1 MSKKIFAG
9 ILAWSVVS
17 AVLSAAAAV
26 TITDC
31 TINGESI
38 RNLILFLAG
47 FIGLSVLIASV
58 ISMKI
63 VRPIAKIDLDKPKP
77 ISGYPELDRLTE
89 RLRIQ
94 NSRINRQVNELSRN
108 HDQFSLITENM
119 DEGIIIADKKLNIL
133 TCNSSS
139 MRLLD
144 VKDISAGQSVY
155 SFNNSEVFRRCIQN
169 AAGGRNSECTVETRQ
184 GESVVIASPA
194 GSTDTF
200 NGIFILIMDIT
211 EKRKL
216 EIMRREF
223 TSNVSHELKTPLTTI
238 YGISDMLAGG
248 LVKPDDTAEFGA
260 RIRNEADRLIKLIN
274 DIMALSKLDEAAGLS
289 DAEETDLYELSAEIL
304 ARLSENAMER
314 NITMKLSGEHILYV
328 GNRTVLDEV
337 IYNLC
342 DNAIKYNNEG
352 GSFEVNISEAH
363 KNIVITVSD
372 TGIGIPKEHTDRIF
386 ERFYRVDKSRSRK
399 IKGTGLGLSIVKHG
413 VMYHGG
419 TVRIESNPGRG
430 TMFTVELPECISAG
444 R

>member
-1 MSKKIFAG
+1 MSKKIFVG
-9 ILAWSVVS
+9 ILVWSAVS

-26 TITDC
+26 IITDC

-38 RNLILFLAG
+38 RNLILFFAG

-169 AAGGRNSECTVETRQ
+169 AAGGRNSECTVETCQ

-248 LVKPDDTAEFGA
+248 LVKSDDTAEFGA

-304 ARLSENAMER
+304 ARISENAMER
-314 NITMKLSGEHILYV
+314 NITMKLSGEHILYM

-342 DNAIKYNNEG
+342 DNAIKYNNDG
-352 GSFEVNISEAH
+352 GSLEVNILEAH
-363 KNIVITVSD
+363 KNIIITVSD

-419 TVRIESNPGRG
+419 TVRIESNPGSG
-430 TMFTVELPECISAG
+430 TVFTVELPECISAG

>member
-1 MSKKIFAG
+1 MSKKIFAA
-9 ILAWSVVS
+9 IFLWSSVS
-17 AVLSAAAAV
+17 VVLSAAAAAA
-26 TITDC
+26 ITDC
-31 TINGESI
+31 TMNVESI
-38 RNLILFLAG
+38 RNLIVFLAG

-58 ISMKI
+58 ISMRI

-144 VKDISAGQSVY
+144 VKDISVGQSVY

-169 AAGGRNSECTVETRQ
+169 AAGGRNSECTVETRH

-248 LVKPDDTAEFGA
+248 LVKSEDTAEFGA

-289 DAEETDLYELSAEIL
+289 DAEETDLYELSSEIFS
-304 ARLSENAMER
+304 RLSENAMER
-314 NITMKLSGEHILYV
+314 NITMKLSGEHILYM

-352 GSFEVNISEAH
+352 GSLEVNISEAH

-419 TVRIESNPGRG
+419 TVRVESSPGSG
-430 TMFTVELPECISAG
+430 TLFTVELPECISAG

>member
-1 MSKKIFAG
+1 MSRKIFIS
-9 ILAWSVVS
+9 ILIW
-17 AVLSAAAAV
+17 SAAAAV
-26 TITDC
+26 ISSISVIEITDVHVSGK
-31 TINGESI
+31 NI
-38 RNLILFLAG
+38 RDIAVFLAA
-47 FIGLSVLIASV
+47 FIGLSVLISSI
-58 ISMKI
+58 ISRHI
-63 VRPIAKIDLDKPKP
+63 VKPIAKIDPDQPKP
-77 ISGYPELDRLTE
+77 SKDLPELDL
-89 RLRIQ
+89 LIDKLHKQ
-94 NSRINRQVNELSRN
+94 NSRVNRQVYELSRN

-133 TCNSSS
+133 TCNSGA
-139 MRLLD
+139 MKLLG
-144 VKDISAGQSVY
+144 VKDISAGQSIY
-155 SFNNSEVFRRCIQN
+155 SVNNSEVFRRCIQN
-169 AAGGRNSECTVETRQ
+169 AAGGRNSECTVETSG

-248 LVKPDDTAEFGA
+248 LVKSGDTADFGA

-289 DAEETDLYELSAEIL
+289 DAEVIDLYSLSTEIL
-304 ARLSENAMER
+304 ERLDENALER
-314 NITMKLSGEHILYV
+314 NISMKISGDHISYT

-342 DNAIKYNNEG
+342 DNAIKYNNDG
-352 GSFEVNISEAH
+352 GSLEINLSRIH
-363 KNIVITVSD
+363 KNVVITVSD

-386 ERFYRVDKSRSRK
+386 ERFYRVDKSRSGK

-419 TVRIESNPGRG
+419 TVRAESTPGMG
-430 TMFTVELPECISAG
+430 TVFIVNLPEQ
-444 R
+444 